1 MFEKYRFICCKRYT
15 SKPYSILDVSLAKR
29 NGFIVFTGFSDYTRE
44 MIIHV
49 MVVFIS
55 FLSSLYKDCVKVVGD
70 NIQPLRCIFFIYCT
84 ALVIQLIP
92 KYYTTWKQN
101 EETHLTLFF
110 FNHLGFIKVYNMI
123 KLQKRLGFNTCQ
135 M

>member
-1 MFEKYRFICCKRYT
+1 MYLTVCTNQTWNRKTHNSWEIYKCRWIYFPFSLSLKIYHLSFTRKDRMFEKYRFICCKRYT

-84 ALVIQLIP
+84 ALVI
-92 KYYTTWKQN
+92 
-101 EETHLTLFF
+101 
-110 FNHLGFIKVYNMI
+110 
-123 KLQKRLGFNTCQ
+123 
-135 M
+135 